1 MNHPGSPTEVKA
13 VAVATVDEM
22 RERIRRKSKLKGR
35 QADDASIAEVRA
47 LIGPRP
53 QAGHRRDLLIEHLHT
68 LNDAY
73 RCLHDRHL
81 VALAKEMNIPMAEV
95 YEVAT
100 FYHHFEVVR
109 GDGKAPGLTV
119 RVCDG
124 LSCEMAGAQDL
135 LARLPA
141 LLGTQDARV
150 VAAPCLGRC
159 EQAPA
164 VAVHQRTVP
173 LATLEAVVSAVGQ
186 AQTSVG
192 MAPAAAPFVASD
204 FAEQSVTGAGADA
217 APGYTGYALYRAHG
231 GYALAAAVVNGEEDA
246 ERVIKAM
253 EDSGLRGL
261 GGAGFPAGRKWR
273 IVREQPAPRLM
284 AVNIDEGEPGTFK
297 DRTYLERDPHRFLEG
312 VLIAAQ
318 VVGVEAC
325 YIYLRDEYHDCR
337 AILQAE
343 IDKLRADPPCELP
356 LIELRR
362 GAGAYI
368 CGEESAMI
376 ESIEGKRGEPR
387 MRPPYIAQVGLFGRP
402 TLEHNFETLYW
413 VRDIIE
419 KGPQWFSGFGRNGRK
434 GLRSFSVS
442 GRVKQPG
449 VKLAPAGITL
459 LELVDEY
466 CGGMQD
472 GHTLYAYLP
481 GGASGGIFPASHA
494 NVPLDFDTLQPHG
507 GFIGSAAVIVLG
519 HQDRARDA
527 ALNMMRFFAHES
539 CGQCTPCRVGTVKAA
554 GLMEAA
560 VWDNDTLEDLNIV
573 MTDASICGLGQAAP
587 NPVRC
592 VQKYFAHEI
601 GVPA

>member
-1 MNHPGSPTEVKA
+1 
-13 VAVATVDEM
+13 M
-22 RERIRRKSKLKGR
+22 RERIRRKSRLKGR
-35 QADDASIAEVRA
+35 QVDDGSRDEVCA
-47 LIGPRP
+47 LIGPAP
-53 QAGHRRDLLIEHLHT
+53 AGGHRRDLLIEHLHKI
-68 LNDAY
+68 NDAWS
-73 RCLHDRHL
+73 CLHDRHL
-81 VALAKEMNIPMAEV
+81 VALAGEMKIPMAEV
-95 YEVAT
+95 YEVAS

-109 GDGKAPGLTV
+109 GDAAAPGLTV

-124 LSCEMAGAQDL
+124 LSCELAGAQDL

-141 LLGTQDARV
+141 LLGRADVRV
-150 VAAPCLGRC
+150 VAAPCIGRC

-164 VAVHQRTVP
+164 AVVHQNPVP
-173 LATLEAVVSAVGQ
+173 LATVEKIRAALDAVALRQS
-186 AQTSVG
+186 
-192 MAPAAAPFVASD
+192 AAACDAVFSATD
-204 FAEQSVTGAGADA
+204 WAGRSVSPLLADIQVSPA
-217 APGYTGYALYRAHG
+217 YTGYAAYRAQG
-231 GYALAAAVVNGEEDA
+231 GYALARALVNGTDDPQ
-246 ERVIKAM
+246 RVLQQM

-273 IVREQPAPRLM
+273 IVREQPAPRVM

-297 DRTYLERDPHRFLEG
+297 DRTWLERDPHRFLEG
-312 VLIAAQ
+312 LLVAAQ
-318 VVGVEAC
+318 VVGIGAC
-325 YIYLRDEYHDCR
+325 YIYLRDEYHGCR
-337 AILQAE
+337 EILETELAL
-343 IDKLRADPPCELP
+343 LRTDPPCVLP

-413 VRDIIE
+413 VRDIVE
-419 KGPQWFSGFGRNGRK
+419 KGAHWFSSFGRNGRK

-442 GRVKQPG
+442 GRVREPG

-466 CGGMQD
+466 CGGMQE

-494 NVPLDFDTLQPHG
+494 NLPLDFDTLQPHG

-519 HQDRARDA
+519 HHDRARDA

-539 CGQCTPCRVGTVKAA
+539 CGQCTPCRVGTAKAA
-554 GLMEAA
+554 RLMEAP
-560 VWDNDTLEDLNIV
+560 VWDMDTLEDLNIV

-592 VQKYFAHEI
+592 VQKYFPQEI
-601 GVPA
+601 C